1 MSKNVVAISNFK
13 RNRRIKIENQ
23 IKNQKMNSET
33 AQKVNEVLIEK
44 KREENLGKISKWE
57 DFRKRRAQLIDTY
70 LFRKKNQKIILEY
83 L

>member
-1 MSKNVVAISNFK
+1 
-13 RNRRIKIENQ
+13 
-23 IKNQKMNSET
+23 MNSET